1 MKDDVHYAGI
11 VWKGRKR
18 AKIRGLAENEI
29 FLDLVMDGSEGA
41 VASLNHNV
49 YCGHA
54 YTHFVPP

>member
-29 FLDLVMDGSEGA
+29 FLDLVMDGSEGL
-41 VASLNHNV
+41 SF
-49 YCGHA
+49 
-54 YTHFVPP
+54 TKP